1 MAKLTES
8 HLRKIIKEELSKV
21 LGLNENENQKSL
33 SFIADALEKS
43 GNKQLADNMR
53 DSFHYRRNNGAETVT
68 LARSGDGS
76 NIVLSWLSGQTYTS
90 IPLDAAKKA
99 GLA

>member
-21 LGLNENENQKSL
+21 LGLNEGQDYKSL
-33 SFIADALEKS
+33 ADIAIALEQS

-53 DSFHYRRNNGAETVT
+53 ADAHYKKNNGKETVS
-68 LARSGDGS
+68 LGRSGDGS

-90 IPLDAAKKA
+90 IPLDAAKK
-99 GLA
+99 LV

>member
-21 LGLNENENQKSL
+21 LGLNEGPEHKSL
-33 SFIADALEKS
+33 ADIATALEQS

-53 DSFHYRRNNGAETVT
+53 DSYHYRKNNGNETVS
-68 LARSGDGS
+68 LARSNDGS
-76 NIVLSWLSGQTYTS
+76 HIVLSWLSGQTYTS